1 MANVPDCKDKPFLL
15 GPSGSSWQRVGG
27 GTLRSFTEA
36 KKHREALRSVT
47 LGFVEHFGAV
57 IFFRLKTSFGP
68 QIASYIIIA
77 SRSSS

>member
-47 LGFVEHFGAV
+47 LGFVEHFGPV
-57 IFFRLKTSFGP
+57 IKNRENNSIGR
-68 QIASYIIIA
+68 QIAS
-77 SRSSS
+77 